1 MDVLSD
7 VLRNVRLSGALLFFA
22 EYRDPWCI
30 SCPPSRQI
38 APMLVPGAREL
49 VIFHIVLDGSCTVAT
64 ADGESVGLASGDAVM
79 LAQGDQHF
87 MGDEIRP
94 GPVPVVDLLPMP
106 PWAKTPYLVHGG
118 TGALT
123 RVLCGFLHCAEA
135 RLSPFLASLP
145 RLLRVDGG
153 SGVPSSLLQ
162 VQRMLVEE
170 ARQER
175 PGFSCVLSRLTE
187 TFFVEAL
194 RRHMTDA
201 AEPSPALV
209 ALRDPLVGDALARIH
224 AEPMREWSVAL
235 LAGEVAASRSLLAA
249 RFTALLGC
257 GPMQYL
263 TRWRL
268 LMAARMLRE
277 GVGGIGAVAAAVGY
291 SSEAAFSRAFSRH
304 FGRPPATWLAGVD
317 AGTATD

>member
-22 EYRDPWCI
+22 EYREPWCI
-30 SCPPSRQI
+30 SCPSSRQI

-49 VIFHIVLDGSCTVAT
+49 VIFHIVIEGGCMVSTP
-64 ADGESVGLASGDAVM
+64 DGEAVHLASGDAVM
-79 LAQGDQHF
+79 LAQGDQHL
-87 MGDEIRP
+87 MGDVLLRE
-94 GPVPVVDLLPMP
+94 PVPIVELLPMP
-106 PWAKTPYLVHGG
+106 PWTRAPFLVHGG
-118 TGALT
+118 KGAMT
-123 RVLCGFLHCAEA
+123 RVLCGFLHCADA

-153 SGVPSSLLQ
+153 EGVASSLLQ
-162 VQRMLVEE
+162 VQRLLVEE
-170 ARQER
+170 AREER

-194 RRHMTDA
+194 RRHMAQT
-201 AEPSPALV
+201 EETSPALA
-209 ALRDPLVGDALARIH
+209 ALKDPIVGAALALLH
-224 AEPMREWSVAL
+224 AEPMREWSVAS
-235 LAGEVAASRSLLAA
+235 LATEVAASRSLLAA
-249 RFTALLGC
+249 RFAASMGC
-257 GPMQYL
+257 APMQYL

-277 GVGGIGAVAAAVGY
+277 RAGGIAHVAAAVGY

-304 FGRPPATWLAGVD
+304 FGLPPATWLAGD
-317 AGTATD
+317 DM

>member
-22 EYRDPWCI
+22 EYRKPWCI

-49 VIFHIVLDGSCTVAT
+49 VIFHIVIEGGCVVATLDGQSAEL
-64 ADGESVGLASGDAVM
+64 GSGDAVM
-79 LAQGDQHF
+79 LAQGDPHL
-87 MGDEIRP
+87 MGDELPRE
-94 GPVPVVDLLPMP
+94 PVPVVDLLPML
-106 PWAKTPYLVHGG
+106 PWTKAPFLVHGG
-118 TGALT
+118 SGALT

-153 SGVPSSLLQ
+153 GDVPSSLLQ

-170 ARQER
+170 AREER

-194 RRHMTDA
+194 RRHM
-201 AEPSPALV
+201 AEADERSPAL
-209 ALRDPLVGDALARIH
+209 AAIKDPLVGTALARMH
-224 AEPMREWSVAL
+224 AEPMRDWSVAM
-235 LAGEVAASRSLLAA
+235 LAGEVAASRSLLAS
-249 RFTALLGC
+249 RFTALMGC

-268 LMAARMLRE
+268 LTAARMLRE
-277 GVGGIGAVAAAVGY
+277 GAGGISGAASAAGY

-304 FGRPPATWLAGVD
+304 FGQPPATWLAAEQG
-317 AGTATD
+317 